1 VLGGE
6 APSECELQRMFLR
19 LCRRHGLPEPQL
31 EAPIG
36 AYHAD
41 FYWPGAR
48 LVVETDGRAHHERRA
63 AFERDRQRDLDLAA
77 LGIQTLRVT
86 WGMVTRHEA
95 ELARTLRARVFGSI

>member
-1 VLGGE
+1 
-6 APSECELQRMFLR
+6 MFLR
-19 LCRRHGLPEPQL
+19 LCRRHGPPEPQP

-86 WGMVTRHEA
+86 WRMVTRHEA